1 MCSRLL
7 CGSTEEMCGVAV
19 ALADD
24 TSAGLRRVEL
34 YESGGGGVKHSVCVT
49 TRRFCGSHTR
59 S

>member
-34 YESGGGGVKHSVCVT
+34 YESGEGG
-49 TRRFCGSHTR
+49 
-59 S
+59 